1 MRKASMYYTLDRKTG
16 KVTPTDVV
24 NWSIQYDKKDR
35 SLGNTVITNPVTGKE
50 YVVSTV
56 FLGLNHSFN
65 HHNPPILFETMIFSK
80 DDDWDNHQ
88 IRYSTMFGA
97 IKAHNKIV
105 DLIINNQM
113 IKINEVTEEN
123 MKKLTIKLNN
133 KVWKT
138 KSKEDL

>member
-1 MRKASMYYTLDRKTG
+1 
-16 KVTPTDVV
+16 
-24 NWSIQYDKKDR
+24 
-35 SLGNTVITNPVTGKE
+35 
-50 YVVSTV
+50 
-56 FLGLNHSFN
+56 
-65 HHNPPILFETMIFSK
+65 
-80 DDDWDNHQ
+80 
-88 IRYSTMFGA
+88 MFGA